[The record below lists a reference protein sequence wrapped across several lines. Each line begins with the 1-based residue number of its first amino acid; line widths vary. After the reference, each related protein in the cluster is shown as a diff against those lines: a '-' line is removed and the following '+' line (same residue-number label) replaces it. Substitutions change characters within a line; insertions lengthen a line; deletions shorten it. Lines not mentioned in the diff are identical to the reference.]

1 MRRRNT
7 LATVALVALL
17 VLSLPA
23 SVGLGGAQDS
33 LTAVDED
40 NPLATPDAGTTYDNE
55 SVVSGDVPG
64 YDLQLTVAQSHQDVG
79 LEGLEYTSTGDT
91 MRHYLRVDYD
101 EDIERTIRFY
111 VDREVW
117 HPHYRE
123 LDAEN
128 ADVTATLE
136 PVGDSEYTAVELTL
150 SGETDAVFQVPKA
163 VSGYYYAR
171 DTGRSWLEN
180 KTGYNVPSVFSGGA
194 QWDRVDHNDLADSN
208 ESVAIGT
215 NESEPMIQYDTGNES
230 ERWVPVPSCDSS
242 RGDDAPVCTYERPD
256 DPDHVYVLA
265 EETADPPPVRYKHGT
280 DMLSQ
285 ARAGINE
292 LLETPSRIMDQING
306 LFGGGE

>member
-1 MRRRNT
+1 MKRTNT
-7 LATVALVALL
+7 YATVALAFLLAL
-17 VLSLPA
+17 SFPA
-23 SVGLGGAQDS
+23 AVGLGTAQEN

-40 NPLATPDAGTTYDNE
+40 NPLAAPDAGTTYDNE
-55 SVVSGDVPG
+55 SVVGGSVPG
-64 YDLQLTVAQSHQDVG
+64 YDMQLTVAESHEDVG
-79 LEGLEYTSTGDT
+79 LEGIEYTSASDS

-117 HPHYRE
+117 YPHYHE

-150 SGETDAVFQVPKA
+150 EGQTDAVFQVPKA

-180 KTGYNVPSVFSGGA
+180 KTGYKIPSIFGGGA
-194 QWDRVDHNDLADSN
+194 QWERVNHDDLANGN

-215 NESEPMIQYDTGNES
+215 NESDPMIQYDAGNDS

-242 RGDDAPVCTYERPD
+242 RGDDAPVCTYDRPE
-256 DPDHVYVLA
+256 DPDHVYVLSDG
-265 EETADPPPVRYKHGT
+265 ENPPPVRYKHGT
-280 DMLSQ
+280 DLLSQ

-292 LLETPSRIMDQING
+292 LLETPDRIMEQING
-306 LFGGGE
+306 LFGGSD